1 MSESAI
7 SGSERA
13 EAAARE
19 PTPRKPIARRL
30 AWLVVIAVLAGWA
43 AAQPNP
49 PPEPVGWTGWT
60 GV

>member
-1 MSESAI
+1 MSEGAI
-7 SGSERA
+7 SGSEPKPA
-13 EAAARE
+13 Q
-19 PTPRKPIARRL
+19 RKPMVRRL

-60 GV
+60 GA